1 LITTL
6 EFVYDG
12 GFINVCYVTLIG
24 SGGDCGGYVF
34 ALLVACFIG
43 YDYSSPSVYCLVVLL
58 VISFMLIGVMYMY
71 C

>member
-1 LITTL
+1 M
-6 EFVYDG
+6 
-12 GFINVCYVTLIG
+12 CYVTLIG

-34 ALLVACFIG
+34 ALLVMCFIG